1 MRDNIKELARQLRLA
16 REPIRHTAADALEA
30 LAGEVER
37 WKKNHEAL
45 QDKIGCMKSCGCAYD
60 AAGDICG
67 HHSPKLI
74 AAEAER
80 DRLAGEVE
88 RVTKELDVSWE
99 KRKIW
104 INGFNEQ
111 SALAASAEAERD
123 RLKAALDIAKDHAK
137 QNQRARDLVSPY
149 PNDHAKRIVWEKALY
164 HEGKGLWA
172 KLRKALGDAS

>member
-1 MRDNIKELARQLRLA
+1 
-16 REPIRHTAADALEA
+16 
-30 LAGEVER
+30 
-37 WKKNHEAL
+37 
-45 QDKIGCMKSCGCAYD
+45 MKSCGCAYD

>member
-1 MRDNIKELARQLRLA
+1 MTTDIKELVKRLRAWNRDVLGA
-16 REPIRHTAADALEA
+16 DGTFGVAADAIEA

-80 DRLAGEVE
+80 DRL
-88 RVTKELDVSWE
+88 
-99 KRKIW
+99 
-104 INGFNEQ
+104 
-111 SALAASAEAERD
+111 
-123 RLKAALDIAKDHAK
+123 KAALDVLSAVRGDLPEKVSEQWLYEGVRHWHRNCEWDEPTDGCALDRHDGAAVAKIL
-137 QNQRARDLVSPY
+137 NMIP
-149 PNDHAKRIVWEKALY
+149 
-164 HEGKGLWA
+164 
-172 KLRKALGDAS
+172 RKALGDAS